1 MQAAVFECERELD
14 GDGSA
19 LGGMKAGA
27 EGVEAAAEE
36 EKKGFKCL
44 ERVFEIVRE
53 GEIPWGAMK
62 RQEAVVS
69 AVEDVVQK
77 GDFGTESLSESLT
90 RESGEL
96 AKGIDTPE
104 RENVAALTVH
114 HGMRSSPR
122 SLDMTGGLQGGERQI
137 AKGLYGAW
145 CILCMDDGLRV
156 NFESGA
162 QGRAAGGEKGQVRS
176 GGKGELEGEIK
187 RNSLAEGLFDPVK
200 GGGESLGKREEIEKE
215 GAGICFFEIGSKGGE
230 MCMQGLLM
238 EALEDRVGGKKG
250 ELRAAGEGSRGGESG
265 SDPVAG
271 GGRIDS
277 KKERCGPGPSVGRGR
292 ICLGI
297 HEGRWTG
304 GRSGIV
310 TKENGEGE
318 AGNLGTRVHSGVM
331 LGSR

>member
-1 MQAAVFECERELD
+1 M
-14 GDGSA
+14 
-19 LGGMKAGA
+19 
-27 EGVEAAAEE
+27 
-36 EKKGFKCL
+36 
-44 ERVFEIVRE
+44 
-53 GEIPWGAMK
+53 
-62 RQEAVVS
+62 
-69 AVEDVVQK
+69 
-77 GDFGTESLSESLT
+77 
-90 RESGEL
+90 
-96 AKGIDTPE
+96 
-104 RENVAALTVH
+104 
-114 HGMRSSPR
+114 
-122 SLDMTGGLQGGERQI
+122 
-137 AKGLYGAW
+137 
-145 CILCMDDGLRV
+145 
-156 NFESGA
+156 
-162 QGRAAGGEKGQVRS
+162 
-176 GGKGELEGEIK
+176 GELEGEIK

-230 MCMQGLLM
+230 VCMQGLLM

>member
-1 MQAAVFECERELD
+1 M
-14 GDGSA
+14 
-19 LGGMKAGA
+19 
-27 EGVEAAAEE
+27 
-36 EKKGFKCL
+36 
-44 ERVFEIVRE
+44 
-53 GEIPWGAMK
+53 
-62 RQEAVVS
+62 
-69 AVEDVVQK
+69 
-77 GDFGTESLSESLT
+77 
-90 RESGEL
+90 SGC
-96 AKGIDTPE
+96 
-104 RENVAALTVH
+104 
-114 HGMRSSPR
+114 M
-122 SLDMTGGLQGGERQI
+122 
-137 AKGLYGAW
+137 YGAW

-230 MCMQGLLM
+230 VCMQGLLM